1 VLPPWLHAQPRRLV
15 TALPTTNSANALY
28 SYRWLCIGPLATESF
43 KAAPKGAKTRIYR
56 NSTTKNPIRVYSS
69 RAKHA
74 FSERTAGAPGQKAD
88 DRMSRHQRQ
97 HDVGGRKGRRHNLV
111 SGLRALPHCQ
121 GQSTML
127 GRQPHNLPSPPHSFA
142 TLPLDSPKASLR
154 SRGLHSLT
162 ASLLYNTTTIPS
174 QETPQRCHTT
184 LHTSTSLLQSWGLHH
199 HSGILHSRHMLKQR
213 SHEQMTPRAHA
224 NT

>member
-1 VLPPWLHAQPRRLV
+1 MLPPWLHAQPRRLV

-88 DRMSRHQRQ
+88 DRMSRHQRARCRQ
-97 HDVGGRKGRRHNLV
+97 TRKPKRVPPPRATSLPRSRHHAWETA
-111 SGLRALPHCQ
+111 RTIFP
-121 GQSTML
+121 
-127 GRQPHNLPSPPHSFA
+127 PPHSSR
-142 TLPLDSPKASLR
+142 DSPEGLSLR
-154 SRGLHSLT
+154 SPGSRLRSGLTLQY
-162 ASLLYNTTTIPS
+162 L
-174 QETPQRCHTT
+174 PQRCHTT
-184 LHTSTSLLQSWGLHH
+184 LHIHQL
-199 HSGILHSRHMLKQR
+199 
-213 SHEQMTPRAHA
+213 P
-224 NT
+224 